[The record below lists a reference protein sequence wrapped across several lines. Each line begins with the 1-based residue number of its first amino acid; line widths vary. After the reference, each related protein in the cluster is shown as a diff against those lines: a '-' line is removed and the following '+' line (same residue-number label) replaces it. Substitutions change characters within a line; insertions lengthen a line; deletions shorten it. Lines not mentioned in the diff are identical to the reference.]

1 MKNQSK
7 ILIAAAVL
15 ALMIWGVYKM
25 RLPRGIRNNN
35 PGNIRMSGSAW
46 VGKVG
51 NDGEFEIFDK
61 MENGVRA
68 LTILVSNYY
77 YRHGIKTIRGIINR
91 YAPPTENATDSY
103 VNHVAEKA
111 GVNPDEPLPALEPYL
126 RDIVEAI
133 IYHEN
138 GRTIADYDIAR
149 GISEAMKVTA

>member
-1 MKNQSK
+1 
-7 ILIAAAVL
+7 
-15 ALMIWGVYKM
+15 M

-51 NDGEFEIFDK
+51 NDGAFEKFDK

-77 YRHGIKTIRGIINR
+77 YRHGIKTVRGIINR
-91 YAPPTENATDSY
+91 YAPPSENATDSY
-103 VNHVAEKA
+103 VNHVAAKA
-111 GVNPDEPLPALEPYL
+111 GVNPDEQLPALEPYL

-149 GISEAMKVTA
+149 GISEGMKAVA

>member
-1 MKNQSK
+1 
-7 ILIAAAVL
+7 
-15 ALMIWGVYKM
+15 M